1 MLLLEVMQGLAAG
14 ATFELPGE
22 LVGIGR
28 APSNE
33 VVLDDMHVSGEHAR
47 VVVDGSRVILYDLRS
62 TNGTTVVRRG
72 ERRRL
77 AGDASASDLETGD
90 VIELGS
96 GDGVTSLRVTIA
108 DEPFAAHIVSMRRL
122 DELEPAAAKI
132 ERDPG
137 ALGKLYTA
145 QKRIV
150 AATDLDRVLIEV
162 ADAVLFLVPTATHVT
177 LVLRD
182 DDQGTDVSNDGASSH
197 DSRPK
202 PRPAPQATAAAFVPV
217 MTRVRL
223 PSGASGPPGG
233 PVPITRSIYR
243 RVVKERAAVLAADAP
258 SEVGDSESIMGASI
272 LSTIGVP
279 LWKGEEIIGV
289 LQADNRSA
297 SKPPLPMGGPPSVTL
312 NAHDVELLLVLA
324 ANASLAVANARLIKR
339 LTSAEDR
346 LIKENSFLKGREE
359 KRRAGGSTVEII
371 GKSEAM
377 RRVIDHL
384 DKVVDTRVTVLIE
397 GETGTGKE
405 LIAAAV
411 HYRSRRRDK
420 LFVAQNCAAL
430 AESLLESELF
440 GHKKG
445 SFTGAT
451 DEKKGLFEIADGGTL
466 FLDEITETPMSL
478 QSKLLRALQ
487 EGEIRPVGATA
498 PKHVNVRIVAAT
510 NRNLEDEVKAGRF
523 REDLYYRLKVFPIR
537 LPPLRER
544 RDDIPVLAGHF
555 LGRYAQEIGKPVG
568 GFSQQAMELMLA
580 YNWPGNV
587 RELQNEVQRLVIQ
600 LEPGAF
606 ATPELLS
613 QRIRQVEG
621 LVVRAGTTKGTLKD
635 MMDAVEKF
643 FIIEALRDHGNNK
656 TNAAKTLGITREGLH
671 KKLRQYGI

>member
-1 MLLLEVMQGLAAG
+1 MLLLEVTEGLAAG
-14 ATFELPGE
+14 RRFELAGE
-22 LVGIGR
+22 VVRIGR
-28 APSNE
+28 APVNDVILE
-33 VVLDDMHVSGEHAR
+33 DVHVSSEHAK
-47 VVVDGSRVILYDLRS
+47 VIQEEGRIALYDLQS
-62 TNGTTVVRRG
+62 TNGTTLVRGG
-72 ERRRL
+72 ERRKVT
-77 AGDASASDLETGD
+77 ADAASVELESGD
-90 VIELGS
+90 VIELGT
-96 GDGVTSLRVTIA
+96 GEGITRLRVTIA
-108 DEPFAAHIVSMRRL
+108 DEADVAHIL
-122 DELEPAAAKI
+122 AIHKLKDLTPAVAKV
-132 ERDPG
+132 ERDPSKLGTLYG
-137 ALGKLYTA
+137 AL
-145 QKRIV
+145 KRIV
-150 AATDLDRVLIEV
+150 AASDLEQVLIEV
-162 ADAVLFLVPTATHVT
+162 ADGVLGLVPNTTHVT
-177 LVLRD
+177 VVLRD
-182 DDQGTDVSNDGASSH
+182 DDGTAQPGG
-197 DSRPK
+197 
-202 PRPAPQATAAAFVPV
+202 AAFVPV

-223 PSGASGPPGG
+223 PSGESGPPSGM
-233 PVPITRSIYR
+233 VPIARSIYR

-258 SEVGDSESIMGASI
+258 NEVGESESIMGASI
-272 LSTIGVP
+272 RSTIGVP
-279 LWKGEEIIGV
+279 LWRGEDIIGV

-297 SKPPLPMGGPPSVTL
+297 PGMLHAG
-312 NAHDVELLLVLA
+312 DVEVLLVLA

-339 LTSAEDR
+339 LVSAEDR
-346 LIKENSFLKGREE
+346 LQKENAFLKVREE
-359 KRRAGGSTVEII
+359 KRRGGGRELAII

-377 RRVIDHL
+377 RRVISHL

-445 SFTGAT
+445 SFTGAV

-487 EGEIRPVGATA
+487 EGEIRAVGATTS
-498 PKHVNVRIVAAT
+498 KHVNVRIVAAT
-510 NRNLEDEVKAGRF
+510 NRNLEEEVARGRF

-544 RDDIPVLAGHF
+544 RDDIQELASHF
-555 LGRYAQEIGKPVG
+555 LERYADEIGKPVG
-568 GFSQQAMELMLA
+568 GFSQQTMELMTA
-580 YNWPGNV
+580 YDWPGNV

-621 LVVRAGTTKGTLKD
+621 LVSRAGATKGSLRE
-635 MMDAVEKF
+635 MMDSVEKF
-643 FIIEALRDHGNNK
+643 FLLEALREHNNNK

-671 KKLRQYGI
+671 KKLRQFGI